1 MRLRL
6 ALVQFARGEEK
17 EENLEHMLD
26 LLSTLSGAGLVCL
39 PENWVGREVLE
50 EEEWKKVLGLLGE
63 AAREGRFSLLTG
75 GTYLRRGEEILS
87 SCYALNEQGKVVG
100 RSDKLFPSQSTGER
114 SFLSRGREFGP
125 FTLGGVKLGVVVCV
139 DALYPE
145 PCRTLSARGAQLLL
159 NPSNIPE
166 NRVGTWRHVGVARA
180 VENGVF
186 FAFVNNT
193 RSCYP
198 DGRRVVGHSFLV
210 SPTGE
215 LLAEAGEEE
224 TILEHEVDLSALKEV
239 RLRWPFLR
247 DTGRFWRRAGFP
259 SSWRGG

>member
-1 MRLRL
+1 MGLRL
-6 ALVQFARGEEK
+6 ALVQFARGERR
-17 EENLEHMLD
+17 EENLRRMLD
-26 LLSTLSGAGLVCL
+26 LLSTISGADLVCL

-50 EEEWKKVLGLLGE
+50 EGEWREVLGELGE
-63 AAREGRFSLLTG
+63 IAREGRFSLLTG
-75 GTYLRRGEEILS
+75 GAYLRRGGRILS
-87 SCYALNEQGKVVG
+87 SCYALEERGRVVG

-145 PCRTLSARGAQLLL
+145 PCRALSARGAQLLL

-166 NRVGTWRHVGVARA
+166 NRVGTWRQVGVTRA

-193 RSCYP
+193 HSTYP
-198 DGRRVVGHSFLV
+198 DGRKVVGHSFLV

-215 LLAEAGEEE
+215 VLAEAGEEE
-224 TILEHEVDLSALKEV
+224 TILEGEVNLSVLREV
-239 RLRWPFLR
+239 RSRWPFLR
-247 DTGRFWRRAGFP
+247 DTGRFWRRTGFSP
-259 SSWRGG
+259 SWRGG